1 MNYYPPTKKKR
12 LQMKQNNIITKK
24 TYHVDENPMFCLGQN
39 HKQAFYVPHLCSI
52 QPVKQG
58 FCDGYS

>member
-1 MNYYPPTKKKR
+1 
-12 LQMKQNNIITKK
+12 MKQNNIITKK
-24 TYHVDENPMFCLGQN
+24 TYHVDENPMFCLGQT